1 MRGKTAHG
9 EATPMQTPTPLEQL
23 LDLAA
28 DLLGHDRRT
37 LPARASGSPF
47 MTLGGGLGQAMR
59 LQALAGEQLEL
70 SLDIPQLLGPVP
82 LADVLARAV
91 AVPRAAAPR
100 AADSGPRA
108 LLPGQLATLTAQ
120 QYTGAAAVHRM
131 LSAELTGPLDLGAL
145 RTALDALGSRHEGL
159 RTAFGSS
166 PRGPVRR
173 VLDAYTLPLVVMP
186 KVPAGLGGDPVAAA
200 HARLA
205 VDVEHL
211 AGHPERPPL
220 AFALT
225 RLAAGRHL
233 LTFLYHEAA
242 VDCWSVSLVWREL
255 LADYGRAVRSRPLDR
270 SERSGGDAVLRRAEG
285 LDRSGA
291 LRALAAQRVERLRDF
306 PAVVDLTEPGRRPAV
321 FDFRGD
327 RVLFGLGPGLR
338 EAVDAA
344 AARAG
349 VPHAVV
355 LLSAWALTAGRRSGH
370 ERLLV
375 GTEMPRRPTAELLGT
390 VAPCSATVPVCCEL
404 EGGVDYF
411 LRGVACAF
419 GEALGYADLDTAALA
434 RELGVPGDRSRPALT
449 QVVFAACDEL
459 LPETLEAGA
468 LTSRFH
474 HGHLGGTTADAALRV
489 LRWGEDPLLSLEF
502 ASGVF
507 TRAEAA
513 GLAGELRHC
522 LEALTGADP
531 QDPVEELPAAA
542 GAGAA
547 RAGAARP
554 GREDAP
560 RATPLV

>member
-59 LQALAGEQLEL
+59 LQALAGERLEL

-91 AVPRAAAPR
+91 AVPRGGVPE
-100 AADSGPRA
+100 ADCSGPRA
-108 LLPGQLATLTAQ
+108 LLPGQLAALTAQ

-145 RTALDALGSRHEGL
+145 RTALDALSARHEGL

-173 VLDAYTLPLVVMP
+173 VLDAYALPLVVMA
-186 KVPAGLGGDPVAAA
+186 KVTVGAGEDPVAAA
-200 HARLA
+200 HARLV
-205 VDVEHL
+205 VDVEGL
-211 AGHPERPPL
+211 TGHPQRPPL

-225 RLAAGRHL
+225 RLAADRHL

-242 VDCWSVSLVWREL
+242 LDCWSVALVWREL
-255 LADYGRAVRSRPLDR
+255 LADYGRAVRSRPLDGGGR
-270 SERSGGDAVLRRAEG
+270 RGGDPVARRAEG

-291 LRALAAQRVERLRDF
+291 LRAPAAERVKRLREF
-306 PAVVDLTEPGRRPAV
+306 PAVVDLAGPGRRPAV

-327 RVLFGLGPGLR
+327 RLLFGLGPGLR
-338 EAVDAA
+338 EAVDAT

-349 VPHAVV
+349 VPHSVV
-355 LLSAWALTAGRRSGH
+355 VLSAWALTAGRRSGH

-375 GTEMPRRPTAELLGT
+375 GTELPRRPTAELMGT

-411 LRGVACAF
+411 LRGVACEF

-434 RELGVPGDRSRPALT
+434 RELGAAADRSRPALT
-449 QVVFAACDEL
+449 QVAFAACDEL
-459 LPETLEAGA
+459 LPETLEAGP

-474 HGHLGGTTADAALRV
+474 HGHLGGATADATLRV
-489 LRWGEDPLLSLEF
+489 LRWGGDPLLGLEF
-502 ASGVF
+502 ACGVF
-507 TRAEAA
+507 TRAEAVE
-513 GLAGELRHC
+513 LAGELRGM
-522 LEALTGADP
+522 LEALTDADA
-531 QDPVEELPAAA
+531 QDPVEDLPAGAGGGAAA
-542 GAGAA
+542 GRARSAA
-547 RAGAARP
+547 
-554 GREDAP
+554 AP
-560 RATPLV
+560 LG